1 MMKKGV
7 LAAVAAYTM
16 WGFFPV
22 YWKWLQSVPALEIL
36 SHRIVWSFFLLA
48 IVLAIKPEKRW
59 IGELLHNS
67 RALLLAG
74 SAAVLLGINW
84 LTYVWAVNNGYIV
97 ESSLGYFINPLVNV
111 LLGVLIFHERLRK
124 WQWVSVSLASIGV
137 VYLTL
142 QVGSL
147 PWIALTLAFS
157 FGLYGV
163 TKKVSGLNE
172 SRGLGVETAI
182 LTLPALA
189 YLAYQQAQGQASF
202 LDANL
207 STTILLI
214 LSGAV
219 TVIPLLFFATA
230 VRSIPLSTVGLLQ
243 YLAPT
248 GQFLIGV
255 LVYHEV
261 FTQAHLFGFIL
272 IWIAL
277 FIFSLDT
284 YRANRRDSVHIELQH
299 TS

>member
-1 MMKKGV
+1 MKKGI

-16 WGFFPV
+16 WGFFPI
-22 YWKWLQSVPALEIL
+22 YWKWLQTVPSLEIL
-36 SHRIVWSFFLLA
+36 SHRIVWSFFMLA

-67 RALLLAG
+67 RAILLAG
-74 SAAVLLGINW
+74 SAAALLAVNW

-111 LLGVLIFHERLRK
+111 LLGVLIFREQLRK
-124 WQWVSVSLASIGV
+124 WQWVSVALATIGV
-137 VYLTL
+137 VYLAV
-142 QVGSL
+142 QYGSL

-163 TKKVSGLNE
+163 TKKISGLNE

-189 YLAYQQAQGQASF
+189 YLATQQAQGQASF
-202 LDANL
+202 LNASL
-207 STTILLI
+207 STTILLV

-219 TVIPLLFFATA
+219 TVVPLLFFATA

-255 LVYHEV
+255 LIYKEE
-261 FTQAHLFGFIL
+261 FTQAHLVGYIL
-272 IWIAL
+272 IWLAL
-277 FIFSLDT
+277 IIFSVDT
-284 YRANRRDSVHIELQH
+284 YRVNRRDSLHIELQH

>member
-1 MMKKGV
+1 MKKGI

-16 WGFFPV
+16 WGFFPI
-22 YWKWLQSVPALEIL
+22 YWKWLQTVPSLEIL
-36 SHRIVWSFFLLA
+36 SHRIIWSFFMLA

-59 IGELLHNS
+59 IGEMLHNS
-67 RALLLAG
+67 RAILLAG
-74 SAAVLLGINW
+74 SAAALLAVNW

-111 LLGVLIFHERLRK
+111 LLGVLIFREQLRK
-124 WQWVSVSLASIGV
+124 WQWVSVTLATIGV
-137 VYLTL
+137 VYLAV
-142 QVGSL
+142 QYGSL

-163 TKKVSGLNE
+163 TKKISGLNE

-202 LDANL
+202 LNASL
-207 STTILLI
+207 STTLLLV

-219 TVIPLLFFATA
+219 TVVPLLFFATA

-255 LVYHEV
+255 LIYKEE
-261 FTQAHLFGFIL
+261 FTQAHLVGYIL
-272 IWIAL
+272 IWLAL
-277 FIFSLDT
+277 IIFSVDT
-284 YRANRRDSVHIELQH
+284 YRVNRRDSLHIELQH